1 MQIVLRKATWIQT
14 FTLTQNTMNPLNQK
28 YLETKISLKQIINF
42 KKHNSQ
48 IASYQSKHKYR
59 TKSQGHIPTIRKMKE
74 SDFKSNFHTKLRVL
88 NTLIKQVFKKENYYY
103 VQVKAQKIFDTRSK
117 IKNSNIQG

>member
-42 KKHNSQ
+42 KNNSQ

-59 TKSQGHIPTIRKMKE
+59 TKSQGQIPTIRKMKE
-74 SDFKSNFHTKLRVL
+74 SDFKSNFHTK
-88 NTLIKQVFKKENYYY
+88 FKG
-103 VQVKAQKIFDTRSK
+103 T
-117 IKNSNIQG
+117 